1 MEKQKNGELSRMFGY
16 AGKFHVLTVLGC
28 VLSGISTIL
37 SMLPFVCIWLV
48 IHDLIQAFAAGD
60 ISLATGSAHYA
71 WMAVVFAA
79 ASILI
84 YFIALNCTHLA
95 AFRTATNMRKS
106 AIHHIVTLPLGYFS
120 QNASGRLRNII
131 DDNAGLTEG
140 FLAHQLPDLTGAAV
154 MPVAVIILIFLF
166 DWRLGI
172 CCLIPMGI
180 SVIFL
185 KQMMGGDNAQFMGK
199 YMTALETMN
208 KEAVEYIRGIPVVKV
223 FQQTI
228 YSFKNFHAAIEEY
241 EKFASG
247 YALKCRIPLTGFTV
261 TLNGTFVLLIP
272 VAMFILS
279 GVSGQAAYE
288 NVVLDFLF
296 YSLFTPVCAT
306 MMNRIMFA
314 SEQLMA
320 AKSAVSRVDEI
331 LQEKPL
337 KEPEHPLIPADAS
350 IVFSD
355 VSFAYP
361 GAKEKA
367 LDHISFEVP
376 AGKTVALVGASG
388 SGKSTAASLI
398 PRFYDVQSGSVTIGG
413 VDVRN
418 IEKQELMKRVAFVF
432 QNTCLFKD
440 TLLNNIK
447 AARPDATREEVL
459 KAADEAQCKDIIDR
473 LPDGLDTLV
482 GTGGTYLSGGENQRI
497 ALARA
502 ILKDAPIIVLDEATA
517 FADAENEHQI
527 QLAFERLTQ
536 NKTVM
541 MIAHRLSTIQ
551 DADLILVF
559 KEGQIAERGTH
570 EELVA
575 LMVFILLCGRIT
587 RPRLPGR
594 SERRMSSM
602 IKALKK
608 KYALSDQGAKD
619 LLKGIVYS
627 VLANISLM
635 FPVIL
640 LAIVLNQLLA
650 PVLGA
655 CAPEISAAVYTVIG
669 IVILAVVFIFH
680 YCQYTA
686 TYLGTY
692 DESARRRI
700 GLAEK
705 LRTLPLTFFH
715 QRDLADLTSTIMG
728 DCANFEHAFS
738 HTVPQFFGAVIST
751 GIVCIGL
758 LIFNWQMGLALLWVA
773 PISFAIVI
781 LSRKW
786 QEKLSKKHMNARLE
800 LAEGIQECLE
810 TVQDIKA
817 CNQEEDYLRKLDAKM
832 DAAEKA
838 QISSEMTTAS
848 LLTTGQMFLR
858 LGLAT
863 VIVVG
868 NSLVV
873 SGDTSLFTYI
883 LFLIAASRLYDPLSG
898 AMSNMAELF
907 SVQLQVNRLKE
918 IEEYPEET
926 GEKNIHTNG
935 YDITFDHVQFSYEKG
950 KPVLRDVSFTAKQGQ
965 VTALVGPSGGG
976 KSTVAKLAAKFYPL
990 DGGRILL
997 GGTDIAPLN
1006 STMLM
1011 KNFSIVFQDVV
1022 LFNNTIME
1030 NIRVGKKDATD
1041 EEVIAA
1047 AKAAQC
1053 DEFISKLSD
1062 GYQTVIGENGS
1073 TLSGGECQRLSIARA
1088 LLKDAPVILLD
1099 EATASL
1105 DVDNETEIQNA
1116 ISRLVKGKTVL
1127 IIAHRMRTVEAADNI
1142 VVLSDG
1148 IVVENGTH
1156 EELMKENGLYHRL
1169 VDLQT
1174 ASANWK
1180 LSV

>member
-48 IHDLIQAFAAGD
+48 IRDLIQAFAAGD

-154 MPVAVIILIFLF
+154 MPVAVIIFIFLF

-376 AGKTVALVGASG
+376 TGKTVALVGASG

-440 TLLNNIK
+440 TLMNNIK

-459 KAADEAQCKDIIDR
+459 RAADEAQCKDIIDR

-575 LMVFILLCGRIT
+575 LNGIY
-587 RPRLPGR
+587 
-594 SERRMSSM
+594 SSM
-602 IKALKK
+602 W
-608 KYALSDQGAKD
+608 KD
-619 LLKGIVYS
+619 Y
-627 VLANISLM
+627 
-635 FPVIL
+635 
-640 LAIVLNQLLA
+640 Q
-650 PVLGA
+650 
-655 CAPEISAAVYTVIG
+655 
-669 IVILAVVFIFH
+669 
-680 YCQYTA
+680 
-686 TYLGTY
+686 
-692 DESARRRI
+692 
-700 GLAEK
+700 
-705 LRTLPLTFFH
+705 
-715 QRDLADLTSTIMG
+715 TS
-728 DCANFEHAFS
+728 
-738 HTVPQFFGAVIST
+738 
-751 GIVCIGL
+751 
-758 LIFNWQMGLALLWVA
+758 
-773 PISFAIVI
+773 
-781 LSRKW
+781 
-786 QEKLSKKHMNARLE
+786 
-800 LAEGIQECLE
+800 
-810 TVQDIKA
+810 
-817 CNQEEDYLRKLDAKM
+817 
-832 DAAEKA
+832 
-838 QISSEMTTAS
+838 
-848 LLTTGQMFLR
+848 
-858 LGLAT
+858 
-863 VIVVG
+863 
-868 NSLVV
+868 
-873 SGDTSLFTYI
+873 
-883 LFLIAASRLYDPLSG
+883 IAW
-898 AMSNMAELF
+898 
-907 SVQLQVNRLKE
+907 K
-918 IEEYPEET
+918 
-926 GEKNIHTNG
+926 
-935 YDITFDHVQFSYEKG
+935 
-950 KPVLRDVSFTAKQGQ
+950 
-965 VTALVGPSGGG
+965 
-976 KSTVAKLAAKFYPL
+976 
-990 DGGRILL
+990 
-997 GGTDIAPLN
+997 
-1006 STMLM
+1006 
-1011 KNFSIVFQDVV
+1011 
-1022 LFNNTIME
+1022 
-1030 NIRVGKKDATD
+1030 VGKED
-1041 EEVIAA
+1041 E
-1047 AKAAQC
+1047 QH
-1053 DEFISKLSD
+1053 D
-1062 GYQTVIGENGS
+1062 
-1073 TLSGGECQRLSIARA
+1073 
-1088 LLKDAPVILLD
+1088 
-1099 EATASL
+1099 
-1105 DVDNETEIQNA
+1105 
-1116 ISRLVKGKTVL
+1116 
-1127 IIAHRMRTVEAADNI
+1127 
-1142 VVLSDG
+1142 
-1148 IVVENGTH
+1148 
-1156 EELMKENGLYHRL
+1156 
-1169 VDLQT
+1169 
-1174 ASANWK
+1174 
-1180 LSV
+1180 

>member
-48 IHDLIQAFAAGD
+48 IRDLIQAFAAGD

-180 SVIFL
+180 SIIFL

-361 GAKEKA
+361 GTKEKA

-376 AGKTVALVGASG
+376 TGKTVALVGASG

-459 KAADEAQCKDIIDR
+459 KAADEAQCKDIIAR
-473 LPDGLDTLV
+473 LPDGLIRSL
-482 GTGGTYLSGGENQRI
+482 EQ
-497 ALARA
+497 
-502 ILKDAPIIVLDEATA
+502 EAHISQ
-517 FADAENEHQI
+517 EVKI
-527 QLAFERLTQ
+527 
-536 NKTVM
+536 
-541 MIAHRLSTIQ
+541 
-551 DADLILVF
+551 
-559 KEGQIAERGTH
+559 KE
-570 EELVA
+570 
-575 LMVFILLCGRIT
+575 LL
-587 RPRLPGR
+587 L
-594 SERRMSSM
+594 
-602 IKALKK
+602 
-608 KYALSDQGAKD
+608 
-619 LLKGIVYS
+619 
-627 VLANISLM
+627 
-635 FPVIL
+635 
-640 LAIVLNQLLA
+640 
-650 PVLGA
+650 
-655 CAPEISAAVYTVIG
+655 
-669 IVILAVVFIFH
+669 
-680 YCQYTA
+680 
-686 TYLGTY
+686 
-692 DESARRRI
+692 
-700 GLAEK
+700 
-705 LRTLPLTFFH
+705 
-715 QRDLADLTSTIMG
+715 
-728 DCANFEHAFS
+728 
-738 HTVPQFFGAVIST
+738 
-751 GIVCIGL
+751 
-758 LIFNWQMGLALLWVA
+758 
-773 PISFAIVI
+773 
-781 LSRKW
+781 
-786 QEKLSKKHMNARLE
+786 
-800 LAEGIQECLE
+800 
-810 TVQDIKA
+810 
-817 CNQEEDYLRKLDAKM
+817 
-832 DAAEKA
+832 
-838 QISSEMTTAS
+838 
-848 LLTTGQMFLR
+848 
-858 LGLAT
+858 
-863 VIVVG
+863 
-868 NSLVV
+868 
-873 SGDTSLFTYI
+873 
-883 LFLIAASRLYDPLSG
+883 
-898 AMSNMAELF
+898 
-907 SVQLQVNRLKE
+907 
-918 IEEYPEET
+918 
-926 GEKNIHTNG
+926 
-935 YDITFDHVQFSYEKG
+935 
-950 KPVLRDVSFTAKQGQ
+950 QGQ
-965 VTALVGPSGGG
+965 
-976 KSTVAKLAAKFYPL
+976 F
-990 DGGRILL
+990 
-997 GGTDIAPLN
+997 
-1006 STMLM
+1006 
-1011 KNFSIVFQDVV
+1011 
-1022 LFNNTIME
+1022 
-1030 NIRVGKKDATD
+1030 
-1041 EEVIAA
+1041 
-1047 AKAAQC
+1047 
-1053 DEFISKLSD
+1053 
-1062 GYQTVIGENGS
+1062 
-1073 TLSGGECQRLSIARA
+1073 
-1088 LLKDAPVILLD
+1088 
-1099 EATASL
+1099 
-1105 DVDNETEIQNA
+1105 
-1116 ISRLVKGKTVL
+1116 
-1127 IIAHRMRTVEAADNI
+1127 
-1142 VVLSDG
+1142 
-1148 IVVENGTH
+1148 
-1156 EELMKENGLYHRL
+1156 
-1169 VDLQT
+1169 
-1174 ASANWK
+1174 
-1180 LSV
+1180 

>member
-48 IHDLIQAFAAGD
+48 IRDLIQAFAAGD

-106 AIHHIVTLPLGYFS
+106 AIHHIMTLPLGYFS
-120 QNASGRLRNII
+120 QNASGRLRKII

-154 MPVAVIILIFLF
+154 MPVILIFLF
-166 DWRLGI
+166 DRRLGI

-355 VSFAYP
+355 VSFSYP

-447 AARPDATREEVL
+447 AACPDATREEVL

-575 LMVFILLCGRIT
+575 LNGIY
-587 RPRLPGR
+587 
-594 SERRMSSM
+594 SSM
-602 IKALKK
+602 W
-608 KYALSDQGAKD
+608 KD
-619 LLKGIVYS
+619 Y
-627 VLANISLM
+627 
-635 FPVIL
+635 
-640 LAIVLNQLLA
+640 Q
-650 PVLGA
+650 
-655 CAPEISAAVYTVIG
+655 
-669 IVILAVVFIFH
+669 
-680 YCQYTA
+680 
-686 TYLGTY
+686 
-692 DESARRRI
+692 
-700 GLAEK
+700 
-705 LRTLPLTFFH
+705 
-715 QRDLADLTSTIMG
+715 TS
-728 DCANFEHAFS
+728 
-738 HTVPQFFGAVIST
+738 
-751 GIVCIGL
+751 
-758 LIFNWQMGLALLWVA
+758 
-773 PISFAIVI
+773 
-781 LSRKW
+781 
-786 QEKLSKKHMNARLE
+786 
-800 LAEGIQECLE
+800 
-810 TVQDIKA
+810 
-817 CNQEEDYLRKLDAKM
+817 
-832 DAAEKA
+832 
-838 QISSEMTTAS
+838 
-848 LLTTGQMFLR
+848 
-858 LGLAT
+858 
-863 VIVVG
+863 
-868 NSLVV
+868 
-873 SGDTSLFTYI
+873 
-883 LFLIAASRLYDPLSG
+883 IAW
-898 AMSNMAELF
+898 
-907 SVQLQVNRLKE
+907 K
-918 IEEYPEET
+918 
-926 GEKNIHTNG
+926 
-935 YDITFDHVQFSYEKG
+935 
-950 KPVLRDVSFTAKQGQ
+950 
-965 VTALVGPSGGG
+965 
-976 KSTVAKLAAKFYPL
+976 
-990 DGGRILL
+990 
-997 GGTDIAPLN
+997 
-1006 STMLM
+1006 
-1011 KNFSIVFQDVV
+1011 
-1022 LFNNTIME
+1022 
-1030 NIRVGKKDATD
+1030 VGKED
-1041 EEVIAA
+1041 E
-1047 AKAAQC
+1047 QH
-1053 DEFISKLSD
+1053 D
-1062 GYQTVIGENGS
+1062 
-1073 TLSGGECQRLSIARA
+1073 
-1088 LLKDAPVILLD
+1088 
-1099 EATASL
+1099 
-1105 DVDNETEIQNA
+1105 
-1116 ISRLVKGKTVL
+1116 
-1127 IIAHRMRTVEAADNI
+1127 
-1142 VVLSDG
+1142 
-1148 IVVENGTH
+1148 
-1156 EELMKENGLYHRL
+1156 
-1169 VDLQT
+1169 
-1174 ASANWK
+1174 
-1180 LSV
+1180 

>member
-1 MEKQKNGELSRMFGY
+1 MFGY

-48 IHDLIQAFAAGD
+48 IRDLIQAFAAGD

-154 MPVAVIILIFLF
+154 MPVAVVILIFLF

-376 AGKTVALVGASG
+376 TGKTVALVGASG

-587 RPRLPGR
+587 RLRLPGR

-655 CAPEISAAVYTVIG
+655 SAPEISAAVYTVIG

-918 IEEYPEET
+918 IEKYPEET

-1148 IVVENGTH
+1148 IVAENGTH
-1156 EELMKENGLYHRL
+1156 EELMKENGLYHRM

>member
-306 MMNRIMFA
+306 M
-314 SEQLMA
+314 
-320 AKSAVSRVDEI
+320 
-331 LQEKPL
+331 
-337 KEPEHPLIPADAS
+337 
-350 IVFSD
+350 
-355 VSFAYP
+355 
-361 GAKEKA
+361 
-367 LDHISFEVP
+367 
-376 AGKTVALVGASG
+376 
-388 SGKSTAASLI
+388 
-398 PRFYDVQSGSVTIGG
+398 
-413 VDVRN
+413 
-418 IEKQELMKRVAFVF
+418 
-432 QNTCLFKD
+432 
-440 TLLNNIK
+440 
-447 AARPDATREEVL
+447 
-459 KAADEAQCKDIIDR
+459 
-473 LPDGLDTLV
+473 
-482 GTGGTYLSGGENQRI
+482 
-497 ALARA
+497 
-502 ILKDAPIIVLDEATA
+502 
-517 FADAENEHQI
+517 
-527 QLAFERLTQ
+527 
-536 NKTVM
+536 
-541 MIAHRLSTIQ
+541 
-551 DADLILVF
+551 
-559 KEGQIAERGTH
+559 
-570 EELVA
+570 
-575 LMVFILLCGRIT
+575 
-587 RPRLPGR
+587 
-594 SERRMSSM
+594 
-602 IKALKK
+602 
-608 KYALSDQGAKD
+608 
-619 LLKGIVYS
+619 
-627 VLANISLM
+627 
-635 FPVIL
+635 
-640 LAIVLNQLLA
+640 
-650 PVLGA
+650 
-655 CAPEISAAVYTVIG
+655 
-669 IVILAVVFIFH
+669 
-680 YCQYTA
+680 
-686 TYLGTY
+686 
-692 DESARRRI
+692 
-700 GLAEK
+700 
-705 LRTLPLTFFH
+705 
-715 QRDLADLTSTIMG
+715 
-728 DCANFEHAFS
+728 
-738 HTVPQFFGAVIST
+738 
-751 GIVCIGL
+751 
-758 LIFNWQMGLALLWVA
+758 
-773 PISFAIVI
+773 
-781 LSRKW
+781 
-786 QEKLSKKHMNARLE
+786 
-800 LAEGIQECLE
+800 
-810 TVQDIKA
+810 
-817 CNQEEDYLRKLDAKM
+817 
-832 DAAEKA
+832 
-838 QISSEMTTAS
+838 
-848 LLTTGQMFLR
+848 
-858 LGLAT
+858 
-863 VIVVG
+863 
-868 NSLVV
+868 
-873 SGDTSLFTYI
+873 
-883 LFLIAASRLYDPLSG
+883 
-898 AMSNMAELF
+898 
-907 SVQLQVNRLKE
+907 
-918 IEEYPEET
+918 
-926 GEKNIHTNG
+926 
-935 YDITFDHVQFSYEKG
+935 
-950 KPVLRDVSFTAKQGQ
+950 
-965 VTALVGPSGGG
+965 
-976 KSTVAKLAAKFYPL
+976 
-990 DGGRILL
+990 
-997 GGTDIAPLN
+997 
-1006 STMLM
+1006 
-1011 KNFSIVFQDVV
+1011 
-1022 LFNNTIME
+1022 E

-1148 IVVENGTH
+1148 IVAENGTH
-1156 EELMKENGLYHRL
+1156 EELMKENGLYHRM

>member
-1 MEKQKNGELSRMFGY
+1 MEWQEQLNDFMIIGGLAVSNPPIIAKGALLMEKQKSGELSRMFSY
-16 AGKFHVLTVLGC
+16 AGNFHILTILGC
-28 VLSGISTIL
+28 ILSGISTIL

-48 IHDLIQAFAAGD
+48 IRDLIQAFAAGD
-60 ISLATGSAHYA
+60 ISLATESTHYA
-71 WMAVVFAA
+71 WMAVAFAV

-120 QNASGRLRNII
+120 QNASGRLRKII

-154 MPVAVIILIFLF
+154 MPFAVIVLIFLF

-185 KQMMGGDNAQFMGK
+185 KQMMGGDNAQFMSK

-279 GVSGQAAYE
+279 GISGQAAYE
-288 NVVLDFLF
+288 NIVLDFLF

-337 KEPEHPLIPADAS
+337 KEPEHPMIPTDAS

-398 PRFYDVQSGSVTIGG
+398 PRFYDVQSGSVTVGG

-418 IEKQELMKRVAFVF
+418 IEKRELMKRVAFVF
-432 QNTCLFKD
+432 QNTHLFKD

-459 KAADEAQCKDIIDR
+459 QAADEAQCKDIIDR
-473 LPDGLDTLV
+473 LPNGLDTLV

-502 ILKDAPIIVLDEATA
+502 ILKDAPIIILDEATA

-536 NKTVM
+536 NKTVL

-559 KEGQIAERGTH
+559 KDGQIAERGTH
-570 EELVA
+570 KE
-575 LMVFILLCGRIT
+575 
-587 RPRLPGR
+587 
-594 SERRMSSM
+594 
-602 IKALKK
+602 
-608 KYALSDQGAKD
+608 
-619 LLKGIVYS
+619 
-627 VLANISLM
+627 
-635 FPVIL
+635 
-640 LAIVLNQLLA
+640 
-650 PVLGA
+650 
-655 CAPEISAAVYTVIG
+655 
-669 IVILAVVFIFH
+669 
-680 YCQYTA
+680 
-686 TYLGTY
+686 
-692 DESARRRI
+692 
-700 GLAEK
+700 
-705 LRTLPLTFFH
+705 
-715 QRDLADLTSTIMG
+715 
-728 DCANFEHAFS
+728 
-738 HTVPQFFGAVIST
+738 
-751 GIVCIGL
+751 
-758 LIFNWQMGLALLWVA
+758 
-773 PISFAIVI
+773 
-781 LSRKW
+781 
-786 QEKLSKKHMNARLE
+786 
-800 LAEGIQECLE
+800 
-810 TVQDIKA
+810 
-817 CNQEEDYLRKLDAKM
+817 
-832 DAAEKA
+832 
-838 QISSEMTTAS
+838 
-848 LLTTGQMFLR
+848 
-858 LGLAT
+858 
-863 VIVVG
+863 
-868 NSLVV
+868 
-873 SGDTSLFTYI
+873 
-883 LFLIAASRLYDPLSG
+883 LIAA
-898 AMSNMAELF
+898 
-907 SVQLQVNRLKE
+907 
-918 IEEYPEET
+918 
-926 GEKNIHTNG
+926 NG
-935 YDITFDHVQFSYEKG
+935 IYSSMWKDYRTS
-950 KPVLRDVSFTAKQGQ
+950 
-965 VTALVGPSGGG
+965 
-976 KSTVAKLAAKFYPL
+976 
-990 DGGRILL
+990 
-997 GGTDIAPLN
+997 IAW
-1006 STMLM
+1006 
-1011 KNFSIVFQDVV
+1011 K
-1022 LFNNTIME
+1022 
-1030 NIRVGKKDATD
+1030 VGKED
-1041 EEVIAA
+1041 E
-1047 AKAAQC
+1047 QH
-1053 DEFISKLSD
+1053 D
-1062 GYQTVIGENGS
+1062 
-1073 TLSGGECQRLSIARA
+1073 
-1088 LLKDAPVILLD
+1088 
-1099 EATASL
+1099 
-1105 DVDNETEIQNA
+1105 
-1116 ISRLVKGKTVL
+1116 
-1127 IIAHRMRTVEAADNI
+1127 
-1142 VVLSDG
+1142 
-1148 IVVENGTH
+1148 
-1156 EELMKENGLYHRL
+1156 
-1169 VDLQT
+1169 
-1174 ASANWK
+1174 
-1180 LSV
+1180 